1 MVYTTVVGQSSR
13 GISEARASSV
23 CGSLDFNLTSRL
35 FLTVRLWRARSRI
48 SSLCR
53 PRTPFL
59 FACGAGHA
67 LGRWV
72 FRQPTVSV
80 DLRPP
85 HHHQVEFE
93 AEELL
98 SSRIFDLVR
107 MRMQGMPF
115 MAANNAEQ
123 GEAKTVE
130 QEEGKGEEEQME
142 EAGEKHWHEEEA
154 EEDQE
159 EEAEI
164 QEGKEEHGYEEDEEE
179 VEEKIANVL
188 GAEPE
193 ALENEVRKTPV
204 KTDTIFFCVQEYV
217 RKSDE
222 KVSQKI
228 AARGFSG

>member
-1 MVYTTVVGQSSR
+1 M
-13 GISEARASSV
+13 
-23 CGSLDFNLTSRL
+23 
-35 FLTVRLWRARSRI
+35 
-48 SSLCR
+48 
-53 PRTPFL
+53 
-59 FACGAGHA
+59 
-67 LGRWV
+67 
-72 FRQPTVSV
+72 
-80 DLRPP
+80 
-85 HHHQVEFE
+85 EFE

-142 EAGEKHWHEEEA
+142 EAGEKHGHEEEA
-154 EEDQE
+154 KEDQE

-179 VEEKIANVL
+179 VEEKIAPVL

-217 RKSDE
+217 RKSEPKTSQREGSQGNLEEGTDE
-222 KVSQKI
+222 PRTFGTASGWASFRFQRFDTLRKFIRGSATVGLITPPPQPRVPAKKI
-228 AARGFSG
+228 KLPPCFRQ